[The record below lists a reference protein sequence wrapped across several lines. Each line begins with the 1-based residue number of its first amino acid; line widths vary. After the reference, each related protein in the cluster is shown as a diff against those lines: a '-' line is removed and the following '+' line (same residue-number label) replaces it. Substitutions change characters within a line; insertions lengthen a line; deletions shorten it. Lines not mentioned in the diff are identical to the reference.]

1 MKIDSIITLYYEEG
15 TPLLDLLLTHSE
27 MVARKALDLAD
38 AASLEVDR
46 GFIRDA
52 AMLHDIGIFRCNAPS
67 IHCHGTE
74 PYIRHG
80 IIGGEL
86 MRGLGYPEIARVCER
101 HTGSG
106 LTAREI
112 EAQGLPLPHQDF
124 LPETLEEKLICY
136 ADKFYSKSGDPRA
149 EKSLDRVRASM
160 AKFGPDSLARFD
172 ALTTLFTPT
181 KNINH

>member
-1 MKIDSIITLYYEEG
+1 MNIDKIISLYYEEG
-15 TPLLDLLLTHSE
+15 TPLLNLLLTHSE
-27 MVARKALDLAD
+27 MVAQKALSLAD
-38 AASLEVDR
+38 AARLGVDR
-46 GFIRDA
+46 DFVWNA

-67 IHCHGTE
+67 IYCHGTE

-86 MRGLGYPEIARVCER
+86 MRGLGCPEIARVCER

-106 LTAREI
+106 LTAKEI
-112 EAQGLPLPHQDF
+112 EEQGLPLPHKDF

-149 EKSLDRVRASM
+149 EKPLDRVRASM

-172 ALTTLFTPT
+172 ELTGLFQ
-181 KNINH
+181 N